1 LIFYYP
7 PAPFVFRQHGNVMN
21 SFQLSSAIDQLILK
35 KSQSIIDLK
44 LELDGISQQDQNQPS

>member
-1 LIFYYP
+1 
-7 PAPFVFRQHGNVMN
+7 
-21 SFQLSSAIDQLILK
+21 LILK